1 MSNSFKTFDDTAAAM
16 KNLDLMISVDTS
28 NIHLA
33 GALGVK
39 SILLL
44 PYCSDWR
51 WFDNTSKTE
60 WYDSVD
66 IIKQN
71 GRQDWFNEVA
81 KLSEIVT
88 KM

>member
-1 MSNSFKTFDDTAAAM
+1 M

-39 SILLL
+39 SKLLL

-51 WFDNTSKTE
+51 WFDNREKTE
-60 WYDSVD
+60 WYDSIE
-66 IIKQN
+66 IIKQEE
-71 GRQDWFNEVA
+71 RQDWYKEIEVLTNYV
-81 KLSEIVT
+81 KNF
-88 KM
+88 